1 MIVVATLSIILSIFS
16 KKILDRRANFLSEA
30 MYHQNRIT
38 EEIANI
44 KNLKQYGIEANSSF
58 GKKSFELTK
67 RSSYLRIIYHID
79 LKNRYINV
87 SNKPWLSLGTLP
99 KDPGEDLLWEAFGE
113 TPSVF
118 SP

>member
-1 MIVVATLSIILSIFS
+1 MIVVATLSIILSILP

-44 KNLKQYGIEANSSF
+44 KNLKQYGIEENSSF
-58 GKKSFELTK
+58 DNKSLDLMRK
-67 RSSYLRIIYHID
+67 SSHLRIMYHTD
-79 LKNRYINV
+79 LKNRYINI